1 MRDVM
6 DTGKTGPGE
15 RGRLAPRTRGELGWP
30 FCGDEYPPLKGSP
43 TGQRITRKPL
53 REDRPITRGDG
64 RTLRFPNYTR
74 LLVDML

>member
-15 RGRLAPRTRGELGWP
+15 RGRLAPRTRGEVGMP

-43 TGQRITRKPL
+43 GTVVCTKPQHPVTEMHLNEETGWVWPSDK
-53 REDRPITRGDG
+53 RPGFH
-64 RTLRFPNYTR
+64 LS
-74 LLVDML
+74 